1 MNPVKQVEGYYWRMR
16 YGIKEIIEEI
26 SEDSNKLNLIKCGVY
41 FHNNHSTYEAK
52 KFVGYPEFIKSY
64 RCTVF
69 AKDLLNNKTPLHN
82 LIPLLLNQNRIQS
95 KVDWTTKF
103 KNWISD
109 PLHFVDSKI
118 LASESEL
125 DLKQKRYTLPEPGVI
140 QKLSGVAG
148 SGKTKVIAWRAA
160 KLANLNKKVLIV
172 CFNITLKNYIESE
185 IINICKSKDLPTHID
200 IVHFHE
206 FIKLYAEER
215 KINYIFDENDPEV
228 EKDTILE
235 CIQDK
240 IQNSNE
246 TNNYDAILID
256 EGQDF
261 KEEWFTFIRL
271 FLTNNQEAL
280 IAIDLKQ
287 NVYGREKFELKG
299 VGGGKWGKLNIGYRL
314 NNLHINIANSFSKNF
329 LRVTDA
335 DDETPYIKINDTIQ
349 NTLPFDPE
357 PEAEWIN
364 VANTVEAH
372 DQVIEV
378 LNYLDKEKKHDFSD
392 TTILVSKHDEG
403 RSLKENILETF
414 KNNIG
419 VSDIFKSNSKDPR
432 IIAKAREKKMLF
444 KVRTNKL
451 KMSTI
456 KSFKGWERR
465 NIIILTERD
474 MNVNDDK
481 MQSYDYEMYT
491 SLTRVREKLFIINLS
506 ERYRKFYNNN
516 SNLFSNK
523 LWKVN

>member
-1 MNPVKQVEGYYWRMR
+1 M
-16 YGIKEIIEEI
+16 
-26 SEDSNKLNLIKCGVY
+26 
-41 FHNNHSTYEAK
+41 
-52 KFVGYPEFIKSY
+52 
-64 RCTVF
+64 
-69 AKDLLNNKTPLHN
+69 
-82 LIPLLLNQNRIQS
+82 
-95 KVDWTTKF
+95 
-103 KNWISD
+103 
-109 PLHFVDSKI
+109 
-118 LASESEL
+118 
-125 DLKQKRYTLPEPGVI
+125 
-140 QKLSGVAG
+140 
-148 SGKTKVIAWRAA
+148 
-160 KLANLNKKVLIV
+160 NKKVLIV

-392 TTILVSKHDEG
+392 TTILVSKHYEG